1 MFSEFVF
8 SQTQKLKNRQNKILD
23 QNKNFKNYRDYK
35 RRKGKLEDKKVFSHV
50 NLRFAMEFL
59 LVLQFEITI
68 LVTSFVITLVMF
80 G

>member
-35 RRKGKLEDKKVFSHV
+35 RRKRKLEDKKIFSHV

-68 LVTSFVITLVMF
+68 LVTIFVITLVMF

>member
-1 MFSEFVF
+1 LFSEFVF

-35 RRKGKLEDKKVFSHV
+35 RRKGKLEDKKIFSHV

>member
-1 MFSEFVF
+1 LFSEFVF

>member
-35 RRKGKLEDKKVFSHV
+35 RRKGKLEDKKIFSHV

>member
-1 MFSEFVF
+1 LFSEFVF

-35 RRKGKLEDKKVFSHV
+35 RRKRKLEDKKIFSHV

-68 LVTSFVITLVMF
+68 LVTIFVITLVMF

>member
-35 RRKGKLEDKKVFSHV
+35 RRKGKLEDKKIFSHV

-68 LVTSFVITLVMF
+68 LVTIFVITLVMF

>member
-1 MFSEFVF
+1 LFSEFVF

-59 LVLQFEITI
+59 LVLRFEITI

>member
-1 MFSEFVF
+1 LFSEFVF

-35 RRKGKLEDKKVFSHV
+35 RRKGKLEDKKIFSHV

-68 LVTSFVITLVMF
+68 LVTIFVITLVMF